1 MKTIKPPIR
10 HSRAGGNPALT
21 NIPRSGQSLV
31 LSCCAGNDLIVWIP
45 ACAGMTQ
52 FLSMDKS

>member
-1 MKTIKPPIR
+1 MKKIKFPIR
-10 HSRAGGNPALT
+10 HSREGGNPAKKNGPHSDQRLK
-21 NIPRSGQSLV
+21 
-31 LSCCAGNDLIVWIP
+31 LSCFAGNDLIVWIP

>member
-1 MKTIKPPIR
+1 MKKINFPIC
-10 HSRAGGNPALT
+10 HSRAGGNPAIKNT
-21 NIPRSGQSLV
+21 PHSGQSLK
-31 LSCCAGNDLIVWIP
+31 LSCFAGNDLIVWIP